1 MTKSSIF
8 FTITFIFVFAIIS
21 AIAAFLW
28 LIEYDQQNYTNE
40 LNSKYSLIANARMN
54 LLNGFIGEREFK
66 EQTQNYKMPLVT
78 KLSEIR
84 KVIFRGEV
92 LAKVVTNTG
101 QIEIISY
108 ERDNY
113 LKIVHN
119 GKLYLYNDEDY
130 QSYRY
135 FNIKILAV
143 SIILLYFVLYIFVIR
158 KLRPLTALKKE
169 IDKFAKNKLD
179 EVRDISDGNDEISQV
194 ASAFYKAITQI
205 KKLNQSRQF
214 FIRNIMHELK
224 TPITKGLITLEMIDA
239 NNKYKERLV
248 STFTRLE
255 TLINEFAAIEQIT
268 SGATFINRKKYNIL
282 DIMDEAKEIAM
293 NDDTNIQ
300 ICMEEIF
307 FVNVDFKLFTTA
319 IKNMIDNGLKHSE
332 DTFVQIHINHNF
344 ICFKNKG
351 KELNQR
357 LEYYTQAFTQGG
369 NQKDSFGLGLYI
381 VNTILEAHKMRL
393 DYEYKD
399 GTNAFYFRDL
409 DKVIV
414 KESWILGLNLHFVR
428 WIRA

>member
-169 IDKFAKNKLD
+169 IDKFAKNTLD

-381 VNTILEAHKMRL
+381 VNTILEAHKMWL

-414 KESWILGLNLHFVR
+414 KES
-428 WIRA
+428 

>member
-78 KLSEIR
+78 KLGEIR

-119 GKLYLYNDEDY
+119 GKLYLYIDEDY

-135 FNIKILAV
+135 FNIKILAI
-143 SIILLYFVLYIFVIR
+143 SIVLLYFVLYIFVIR

-268 SGATFINRKKYNIL
+268 SGAAFINRKKYNIL

-332 DTFVQIHINHNF
+332 DTFVQIHINHNL

-351 KELNQR
+351 KQLNQR

-414 KESWILGLNLHFVR
+414 KES
-428 WIRA
+428 

>member
-1 MTKSSIF
+1 
-8 FTITFIFVFAIIS
+8 
-21 AIAAFLW
+21 
-28 LIEYDQQNYTNE
+28 
-40 LNSKYSLIANARMN
+40 
-54 LLNGFIGEREFK
+54 
-66 EQTQNYKMPLVT
+66 
-78 KLSEIR
+78 
-84 KVIFRGEV
+84 
-92 LAKVVTNTG
+92 
-101 QIEIISY
+101 
-108 ERDNY
+108 
-113 LKIVHN
+113 
-119 GKLYLYNDEDY
+119 
-130 QSYRY
+130 
-135 FNIKILAV
+135 
-143 SIILLYFVLYIFVIR
+143 
-158 KLRPLTALKKE
+158 
-169 IDKFAKNKLD
+169 
-179 EVRDISDGNDEISQV
+179 
-194 ASAFYKAITQI
+194 
-205 KKLNQSRQF
+205 
-214 FIRNIMHELK
+214 MHELK

-248 STFTRLE
+248 GTFTRLE

-414 KESWILGLNLHFVR
+414 KES
-428 WIRA
+428 

>member
-381 VNTILEAHKMRL
+381 VNTILEAHKMWL

-414 KESWILGLNLHFVR
+414 KES
-428 WIRA
+428 

>member
-268 SGATFINRKKYNIL
+268 SGAPFINRKKYNIL

-393 DYEYKD
+393 DYGYKD

-414 KESWILGLNLHFVR
+414 KES
-428 WIRA
+428 